1 MKEIKKCQHCNL
13 HKNQKPLTE
22 KIKKSDIMW
31 VGLSAKKV
39 SDIKTAIPLQD
50 DTNSGKVIKQIEESL
65 KEYSFYKTNLV
76 KCLPLDEKNKIRY
89 PKKEEMQKCM
99 PNLLLEISLVKP
111 KVIFLLGKKVY
122 DFTTKYI
129 NQNKIKIDAKIYYL
143 EHPSY
148 IYVYKRKYINTYIDK
163 VKSII
168 NEIEKIH

>member
-1 MKEIKKCQHCNL
+1 
-13 HKNQKPLTE
+13 
-22 KIKKSDIMW
+22 
-31 VGLSAKKV
+31 
-39 SDIKTAIPLQD
+39 
-50 DTNSGKVIKQIEESL
+50 
-65 KEYSFYKTNLV
+65 
-76 KCLPLDEKNKIRY
+76 
-89 PKKEEMQKCM
+89 M